1 MVYVICMDMYGDC
14 REWAVFSVYGGE
26 VIEVLKIL
34 FAKSWKILYTDSIE
48 GF

>member
-1 MVYVICMDMYGDC
+1 MYGYVW
-14 REWAVFSVYGGE
+14 RLQGVAVFSVYGGE

-34 FAKSWKILYTDSIE
+34 FAKFWKILYTDSIE